1 MKLVG
6 KSVSRNRIFTH
17 KALKTLKVKKKK
29 KKTLKVFN
37 NNDKKLPKVHKG

>member
-6 KSVSRNRIFTH
+6 KSVSRNRIFAH
-17 KALKTLKVKKKK
+17 KALKTLKVKKK